1 MAKRKKTPP
10 NLVDLLGGKP
20 ETPESKPKDSLQVK
34 PKVKPKVKPAKSPQP
49 SGTSGPP
56 AEKTEKPTGEV
67 IQLIN
72 FRLRDEEFGVN
83 IGSVREIT
91 RVAEITHIPEAPSF
105 IQGVT
110 NLRTRVAEIT
120 HIPEAPSFIQ
130 GVTNLRGQVIAVID
144 LAEQFRLPS
153 QEELPGTARIVV
165 TEFKGQTVG
174 MLVDEVPGVLKIT
187 EEDIEPTPEK
197 IQSEVSKDYIKGVGK
212 LDNRLIILLDLE
224 KVLAPHEA
232 EELSALRKTE
242 TRDEG

>member
-20 ETPESKPKDSLQVK
+20 EAPELKPKDSSE
-34 PKVKPKVKPAKSPQP
+34 VKPAKSPQP
-49 SGTSGPP
+49 SGTSEPL
-56 AEKTEKPTGEV
+56 AEKTKNATGKI
-67 IQLIN
+67 IQFIN
-72 FRLRDEEFGVN
+72 FRLRDKEFGVN
-83 IGSVREIT
+83 IGSVKEI
-91 RVAEITHIPEAPSF
+91 
-105 IQGVT
+105 
-110 NLRTRVAEIT
+110 TRVAEIT

-144 LAEQFRLPS
+144 LAEQFRLAP

-165 TEFKGQTVG
+165 TEFKGHMVG

-224 KVLAPHEA
+224 KVLEPHEP
-232 EELSALRKTE
+232 EEFSALRKTE
-242 TRDEG
+242 TKGEG